1 MSQHDSGSAAAAR
14 PATVA
19 ARPYAIAVGIAV
31 LGLYASQALVNDLAT
46 SVGLGAWAN
55 LVTMLTLTG
64 YAAGLLL
71 LVPLVDLW
79 PNRRLIMGTLGAQ
92 VMSLAVLAAAREPV
106 VFLAASFCV
115 GLTSS
120 AIQMLVPV
128 VASQAPEAERGR
140 VVGDVMS
147 GLMLGVLL
155 SRPAASLIAGAFGW
169 RSYYAI
175 DAAALAA
182 MSAWLGTHLP
192 ERRPL
197 HQSSYAAL
205 LGSLLHLIRDE
216 PVLRRRALYQGLL
229 MVSFNLFWTSVALK
243 LASAPLRLG
252 HVGIGLF
259 ALAGAGST
267 VIAPVA
273 GRLGDRG
280 LDRQATLAF
289 HSIIVLAAGIALV
302 GGSNGLSPAASLTL
316 LVVAALLLDLGV
328 IGDQAM
334 GRRAVNLLNPQARGR
349 VNGLFTGLFFV
360 GSAIGALLAG
370 PAWALGHWAG
380 ICIAAAAFALAA
392 NLLHVVHTTAPARP
406 PCTSCRSRTAS
417 SAAEPRP

>member
-1 MSQHDSGSAAAAR
+1 MPESELSPAAV
-14 PATVA
+14 ATA
-19 ARPYAIAVGIAV
+19 SRISTRPYAIAVGIAV
-31 LGLYASQALVNDLAT
+31 LGLYASQGLVNDLAT

-64 YAAGLLL
+64 YSAGLLL
-71 LVPLVDLW
+71 MVPLVDLL
-79 PNRRLIMGTLGAQ
+79 PNRPLIIATLGAQ
-92 VMSLAVLAAAREPV
+92 VMSLAVIAAAREPV
-106 VFLAASFCV
+106 AFLVASFFV

-128 VASQAPEAERGR
+128 VASQAPEADRGR

-169 RSYYAI
+169 RSYYAM

-182 MSAWLGTHLP
+182 MTAWLWTHVP
-192 ERRPL
+192 ERRPV
-197 HQSSYAAL
+197 HRGSYAAL
-205 LGSLLHLIRDE
+205 IGSLLHLIRDE

-243 LASAPLRLG
+243 LASAPLRFG
-252 HVGIGLF
+252 HTGIGLF

-267 VIAPVA
+267 IIAPIA

-280 LDRQATLAF
+280 FDRQTTIVF
-289 HSIIVLAAGIALV
+289 HAIVVLATGIALL
-302 GGSNGLSPAASLTL
+302 GGSDGLPPAASLTL
-316 LVVAALLLDLGV
+316 LIVAALLLDLGV
-328 IGDQAM
+328 IGDQAL
-334 GRRAVNLLNPQARGR
+334 GRRAVNLLNPHARGR

-370 PAWALGHWAG
+370 PAWAHGHWTG
-380 ICIAAAAFALAA
+380 VCLAAAAFALAA
-392 NLLHVVHTTAPARP
+392 GVLHVVQTPAPAQSPAPAP
-406 PCTSCRSRTAS
+406 PAGKHRR
-417 SAAEPRP
+417 

>member
-1 MSQHDSGSAAAAR
+1 MSHNEPSAAAAGASASV
-14 PATVA
+14 AT
-19 ARPYAIAVGIAV
+19 RPYAIAVGIAV

-55 LVTMLTLTG
+55 MVTMLTLTG

-71 LVPLVDLW
+71 LVPLVDLL
-79 PNRRLIMGTLGAQ
+79 PNRRLIIATLGAQ
-92 VMSLAVLAAAREPV
+92 VLSLAVLAAARDPV
-106 VFLAASFCV
+106 ASLAASFCV

-147 GLMLGVLL
+147 GLMVGVLL
-155 SRPAASLIAGAFGW
+155 SRPAASLIAGACGW

-182 MSAWLGTHLP
+182 MSAWLWTHLP

-197 HQSSYAAL
+197 HRSSYGAL

-229 MVSFNLFWTSVALK
+229 MVSFNLFWTSVAMK

-252 HVGIGLF
+252 HLGIGLF

-267 VIAPVA
+267 IIAPVA

-280 LDRQATLAF
+280 LDRQATIAF
-289 HSIIVLAAGIALV
+289 HTIVVLAAGIGLL
-302 GGSNGLSPAASLTL
+302 GGGESLPPAVSLAL

-370 PAWALGHWAG
+370 PAWALGHWTG

-392 NLLHVVHTTAPARP
+392 NVLHVWQTTPSAR
-406 PCTSCRSRTAS
+406 S
-417 SAAEPRP
+417 SQTGSVADPRC

>member
-1 MSQHDSGSAAAAR
+1 MPESELSSAAV
-14 PATVA
+14 ATPSRIST
-19 ARPYAIAVGIAV
+19 RPYAIAVGIAG
-31 LGLYASQALVNDLAT
+31 LGLYASQGLVNDLAT

-64 YAAGLLL
+64 YSAGLLL
-71 LVPLVDLW
+71 MVPLVDLL
-79 PNRRLIMGTLGAQ
+79 PNRPLIIATLGAQ
-92 VMSLAVLAAAREPV
+92 VVSLAVIAAAREPV
-106 VFLAASFCV
+106 GFLVASFFV

-128 VASQAPEAERGR
+128 VASQAPEADRGR

-175 DAAALAA
+175 DAAALA
-182 MSAWLGTHLP
+182 MMTAWLSTHVP
-192 ERRPL
+192 ERRPV
-197 HQSSYAAL
+197 HRSSYVAL
-205 LGSLLHLIRDE
+205 IGSLLHLIRDE

-252 HVGIGLF
+252 HTGIGLF

-267 VIAPVA
+267 IIAPIA

-280 LDRQATLAF
+280 FDRQTTIVF
-289 HSIIVLAAGIALV
+289 HAIVVLATGIALL
-302 GGSNGLSPAASLTL
+302 GGTDGLPPAASLTL
-316 LVVAALLLDLGV
+316 LIVAALLLDLGV
-328 IGDQAM
+328 IGDQAL

-370 PAWALGHWAG
+370 PAWAHGHWTG
-380 ICIAAAAFALAA
+380 VCVAAAAFALAA
-392 NLLHVVHTTAPARP
+392 GVLHAVQTPAPAESSIPAPRAGEHRP
-406 PCTSCRSRTAS
+406 
-417 SAAEPRP
+417 

>member
-1 MSQHDSGSAAAAR
+1 MSPNDPSPAATHA
-14 PATVA
+14 PTSVAT
-19 ARPYAIAVGIAV
+19 RPYAIAVGIAV

-55 LVTMLTLTG
+55 MVTTLTLTG

-71 LVPLVDLW
+71 LVPLVDLL
-79 PNRRLIMGTLGAQ
+79 PNRRLIIATLGAQ
-92 VMSLAVLAAAREPV
+92 VLSLAVLAAAREPV
-106 VFLAASFCV
+106 AFLAASFFV

-128 VASQAPEAERGR
+128 VTSQAAEAERGR

-147 GLMLGVLL
+147 GLMVGVLL

-182 MSAWLGTHLP
+182 MSAWLWTHLP

-197 HQSSYAAL
+197 HQSSYGAL
-205 LGSLLHLIRDE
+205 IGSLLHLIRDE

-229 MVSFNLFWTSVALK
+229 MVSFNLFWTSVAVK

-252 HVGIGLF
+252 HPGIGLF
-259 ALAGAGST
+259 ALASAGST
-267 VIAPVA
+267 IIAPVA

-280 LDRQATLAF
+280 LDRQATIAF
-289 HSIIVLAAGIALV
+289 HTIVVLATGIALL
-302 GGSNGLSPAASLTL
+302 GGSNSLPPAVSLAL

-334 GRRAVNLLNPQARGR
+334 GRRAVNLLSPHARGR

-370 PAWALGHWAG
+370 PAWALGHWMG

-392 NLLHVVHTTAPARP
+392 NVLHILQTAAPARSSQA
-406 PCTSCRSRTAS
+406 TS
-417 SAAEPRP
+417 SAADPRC

>member
-1 MSQHDSGSAAAAR
+1 MPSTNQSPAAVAT
-14 PATVA
+14 PASIAT
-19 ARPYAIAVGIAV
+19 RPYAIAVGIAV

-55 LVTMLTLTG
+55 MVTMLTLTG

-71 LVPLVDLW
+71 LVPLVDLL
-79 PNRRLIMGTLGAQ
+79 PNRPLIIATLGAQ
-92 VMSLAVLAAAREPV
+92 VLALAVLAAAREPV
-106 VFLAASFCV
+106 VFLAASFFV

-128 VASQAPEAERGR
+128 VASQAPEADRGR

-175 DAAALAA
+175 DAAALAV
-182 MSAWLGTHLP
+182 MSAWLWTHVP
-192 ERRPL
+192 DRRPV

-205 LGSLLHLIRDE
+205 IGSLLHLIRDE

-252 HVGIGLF
+252 HVGVGLF

-267 VIAPVA
+267 IIAPVA

-280 LDRQATLAF
+280 LDRQATIAF
-289 HSIIVLAAGIALV
+289 HSIVVLASCIALL
-302 GGSNGLSPAASLTL
+302 GGSSGLPPAASLAL
-316 LVVAALLLDLGV
+316 LVLAALLLDLGV

-370 PAWALGHWAG
+370 PAWAFGHWMG
-380 ICIAAAAFALAA
+380 VCIAAAAFALAA
-392 NLLHVVHTTAPARP
+392 SVLHVVQTAAPTR
-406 PCTSCRSRTAS
+406 TSRTAPS
-417 SAAEPRP
+417 GAEPRP

>member
-1 MSQHDSGSAAAAR
+1 MSHNEESAAAAGA
-14 PATVA
+14 PASVA
-19 ARPYAIAVGIAV
+19 TRPYAIAVGIAV

-55 LVTMLTLTG
+55 MVTMFTLTG

-71 LVPLVDLW
+71 LVPLVDLL
-79 PNRRLIMGTLGAQ
+79 PNRRLILATLGAQ
-92 VMSLAVLAAAREPV
+92 ALSLAVLAAARDPV
-106 VFLAASFCV
+106 AFLAASFCV

-120 AIQMLVPV
+120 AIQMLLPV

-147 GLMLGVLL
+147 GLMVGVLL
-155 SRPAASLIAGAFGW
+155 SRPAASLIAGACGW

-182 MSAWLGTHLP
+182 MSVWLWTHLP

-197 HQSSYAAL
+197 HQSSYGAL
-205 LGSLLHLIRDE
+205 LGSLLHLVRDE

-243 LASAPLRLG
+243 LANAPLRLG
-252 HVGIGLF
+252 HLGIGLF

-267 VIAPVA
+267 IIAPVA

-280 LDRQATLAF
+280 LDRQATIAF
-289 HSIIVLAAGIALV
+289 HTIVVLAAGIGLL
-302 GGSNGLSPAASLTL
+302 GGSESLPPAVSLAL

-370 PAWALGHWAG
+370 PAWALGHWTG
-380 ICIAAAAFALAA
+380 ICIAAAVFALAA
-392 NLLHVVHTTAPARP
+392 NVLHVWQTTPSAR
-406 PCTSCRSRTAS
+406 S
-417 SAAEPRP
+417 SQTGSVADPRC